1 MNRCSIDGSDMII
14 RSSKDLLCRCSR
26 LSFEGRERKKE
37 TQLLLYRDE
46 FNDNYSLDAHNGGRD
61 TRN

>member
-14 RSSKDLLCRCSR
+14 RIVRTCYIGVRDYRSK
-26 LSFEGRERKKE
+26 EEKERKKE

-46 FNDNYSLDAHNGGRD
+46 FNDNYSLDAHR
-61 TRN
+61 RKRHS